1 MSVLEQCISSGTPVI
16 LKDVGENLDHSLG
29 PVLSRSYVV
38 RGIACWIVQIS
49 LPLLAMPGI
58 DQ

>member
-1 MSVLEQCISSGTPVI
+1 MQSNYMSVLEQCISSGTPVI

-38 RGIACWIVQIS
+38 RGIAC
-49 LPLLAMPGI
+49 
-58 DQ
+58 

>member
-1 MSVLEQCISSGTPVI
+1 MIDLMQPNYMSVLEHCISAGTPVI

-38 RGIACWIVQIS
+38 RGIAYEIFRIR
-49 LPLLAMPGI
+49 AF
-58 DQ
+58 